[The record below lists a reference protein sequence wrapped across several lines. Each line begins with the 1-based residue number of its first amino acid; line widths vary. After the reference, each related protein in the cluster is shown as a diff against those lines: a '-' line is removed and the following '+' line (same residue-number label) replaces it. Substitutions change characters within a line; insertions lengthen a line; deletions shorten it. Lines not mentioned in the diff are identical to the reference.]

1 MDRRLNLAQTP
12 EGYHCVN
19 RLALGTVQ
27 FGLPYGIANQTGQ
40 VSRSEAKAMLQLAL
54 ANGIDTLDTAIAYGD
69 SEACLGEVGTQGFKV
84 VTKLPALPEDC
95 GEVKKWVNQQVST
108 SLSHL
113 GVTKIYGLLLHQS
126 EQLLGS
132 NGAAL
137 YQALQ
142 ALKEKGQV
150 QKVGV
155 SIYSPTELDALIPH
169 YRFDLVQAPFNL
181 VDQRLYSTG
190 WLQRLK
196 DADVEIHTRSAF
208 LQGLLLMN
216 QADVPVKFTAWDDLW
231 QTWHRWIAAHDISAV
246 QASLA
251 FPLSFPAIDRVI
263 LGADSVSQLTQII
276 SAAQWSPN
284 IDLPNLQCD
293 HENLINPANWN
304 QL

>member
-1 MDRRLNLAQTP
+1 MGRRLNLAQTP

-40 VSRSEAKAMLQLAL
+40 VSRVEARSILQLAL
-54 ANGIDTLDTAIAYGD
+54 ANSIDTLDTAIAYGD

-84 VTKLPALPEDC
+84 VTKLPILPEGC
-95 GEVKKWVNQQVST
+95 GDVKNWVNQQVST

-113 GVTKIYGLLLHQS
+113 GVTKVYGLLLHQS

-142 ALKEKGQV
+142 ALKDNGQV
-150 QKVGV
+150 DKVGV
-155 SIYSPTELDALIPH
+155 SIYSPSELDALTPH
-169 YRFDLVQAPFNL
+169 YHFDLVQAPFNL
-181 VDQRLYSTG
+181 VDQRLYSSG

-196 DADVEIHTRSAF
+196 DADVEIHTRSTF

-231 QTWHRWIAAHDISAV
+231 QAWHSWIAAHDISAV

-251 FPLSFPAIDRVI
+251 FPLSFTAIDRVI
-263 LGADSVSQLTQII
+263 LGVDSVSQLTQII
-276 SAAQWSPN
+276 NAAKWRQN

-293 HENLINPANWN
+293 SENLINPANWN